1 MTFILERDSL
11 FGDFAA
17 VVTDV
22 ETRLCSTC
30 TADGCVALL
39 KLAAGIPVLVWD
51 VDDDGVVSCSAR
63 RVEP

>member
-1 MTFILERDSL
+1 MTFVLERDSL

-17 VVTDV
+17 VANDV

-30 TADGCVALL
+30 TADDGCVALL

-51 VDDDGVVSCSAR
+51 VDDGVVSCSAR